1 LRSFV
6 PIMVAPPAGT
16 DPESNA
22 TDHSVPVSSASL
34 GRTRVF
40 QQPGKLRGY
49 RCRPR
54 RGCRRAHLFP
64 SNRRRRWRR
73 LWLPPRYPAGRD
85 QRRCRQRQQKDEPSH
100 PTPLSSSRAYDPTL
114 PGAPPGSGRVM
125 PHPPIELLGEGAFC
139 LGRRGGCSPV
149 GQSRN
154 RNSRKQAY
162 NALYACLENPPDV
175 RAQRPGGGGSRW

>member
-1 LRSFV
+1 MSSGSEGKLRSFV

-40 QQPGKLRGY
+40 QQRGKLRGY
-49 RCRPR
+49 RCRP
-54 RGCRRAHLFP
+54 
-64 SNRRRRWRR
+64 
-73 LWLPPRYPAGRD
+73 
-85 QRRCRQRQQKDEPSH
+85 RQQKDEPSH

-125 PHPPIELLGEGAFC
+125 PHPPIELLGGGAFC

-154 RNSRKQAY
+154 RDSRKQAY
-162 NALYACLENPPDV
+162 NALYACLEK
-175 RAQRPGGGGSRW
+175 